1 MSLTTLQL
9 QAGAALLRNTGVR
22 VAPALTA
29 AISAY
34 QQLKVIEPN
43 DSITWVIK
51 PIRDTITQGASILS
65 STTLNNLK
73 TLAANTCPALADSV
87 PAGYNTL
94 VPGTDPA
101 GFSGLI
107 TVTAQSYLGSGDVSK
122 FAQIL
127 STVVSYCNSTN
138 QFINT
143 SVNAETFQANTFDGI
158 NNMMSGSL
166 TSVTEATK
174 EFGSDL
180 AALGNLIDLAQV
192 EKLGSPAALVKQLAR
207 QGAVTS
213 QLMIELGRGG
223 IPTDAVIAIT
233 QSSTD
238 VSPTVEKIMYQA
250 MTQITGNDLSQVKQI
265 LGVTTDNIGT
275 MADLLNPVKIFPKSY
290 QTFSTPTCSGNRGIY
305 CENDTLHDTLAQEL
319 PVYAMSGY
327 QQLASIIPPDQA
339 LANRALSV
347 SLQQISNIT
356 KMQLPCLAK
365 SYSAVE
371 TAQDLPLVE
380 NQPQPITSE
389 STEYFRTQV
398 ATGSGINGTIVTTN
412 VLGTASG
419 TGYVEP
425 LTACVTVMSKLAES
439 GELTE
444 LIRIYNN
451 MLTALSGPDPD
462 TVIGDLIVEA
472 QDEIVENIMPANPE
486 STASLNAN
494 FEAMAMHMSREFEY
508 QSQAGLS
515 IANLQPNLV
524 TSIHALISSLPI
536 YAQDVQ
542 KGGTAEFLE
551 AVLDSSTSG
560 GQSSIAAMRQ
570 GRNHSTL
577 KPCGVGMND
586 EVSSKPSTAP
596 EKANLKPSSYSADEA
611 KSKIQC

>member
-1 MSLTTLQL
+1 MALTTLQL

-34 QQLKVIEPN
+34 QQL
-43 DSITWVIK
+43 DVIK
-51 PIRDTITQGASILS
+51 PIRDTITQGAAVLDPDTIEKLQ
-65 STTLNNLK
+65 
-73 TLAANTCPALADSV
+73 TLAADTCPALADSV
-87 PAGYNTL
+87 PEGYTTL

-127 STVVSYCNSTN
+127 STVVGYCASTN

-180 AALGNLIDLAQV
+180 AALGNLIDLAQI

-213 QLMIELGRGG
+213 QLMVELGRGG
-223 IPTDAVIAIT
+223 LPTDAVIAIT
-233 QSSTD
+233 RSQENI
-238 VSPTVEKIMYQA
+238 SPAVEKIMYRA
-250 MTQITGNDLSQVKQI
+250 MTQITGNDLRQVKQI
-265 LGVTTDNIGT
+265 LGVTTDNIDT

-371 TAQDLPLVE
+371 TARGLDLVE
-380 NQPQPITSE
+380 NQPQPITPE

-398 ATGSGINGTIVTTN
+398 ATGSGINGTIVTTD
-412 VLGTASG
+412 VLGAASG

-425 LTACVTVMSKLAES
+425 LTAAVAAIGK
-439 GELTE
+439 LTE
-444 LIRIYNN
+444 LGALTELTIIYNN

-462 TVIGDLIVEA
+462 TVISGLIDAA
-472 QDEIVENIMPANPE
+472 QTKIDSIMRANPE
-486 STASLNAN
+486 STASLNAD
-494 FEAMAMHMSREFEY
+494 FEAMATHLFREFEY

-570 GRNHSTL
+570 SRNHSTL

-586 EVSSKPSTAP
+586 EVSSEPSTAP